1 MDYNLFENSKCI
13 SAVYKDKMPNLK
25 NIEITKMVFM
35 PGEDAELT
43 VTIDTIELPQE
54 MPSKWLMQKANTIQI
69 EIVFIGIEN
78 IIFDFTNGSRC
89 DFNLIN
95 NNGLKYVCFKSNVDE
110 KEISFNAKW
119 IYVKQI
125 SAYTNQTTNEEQW
138 I

>member
-13 SAVYKDKMPNLK
+13 SAVYKDKMPDLT